1 VRCSISPL
9 PLRSGIYF
17 PVVAILSADGVV
29 RDRWKLE
36 RAVVVDRVGDGE
48 VLADAFGPLEIAA
61 TWSDGEPAG

>member
-1 VRCSISPL
+1 
-9 PLRSGIYF
+9 
-17 PVVAILSADGVV
+17 VAILSADGVV